1 MSVEKVNIGALF
13 NRIAG
18 SYDKLNHLLS
28 LGIDRRW
35 RRRAVDNLKYSGKV
49 LDVAIGTADLALE
62 IMHKGK
68 ADMVTGIDLSDEMM
82 RIGAE
87 KVERLGYGGKIVF
100 EKGNALDMSYPD
112 ASFDTVTCAFGVRNF
127 SDLDKGLSE
136 MYRVMKSGGQL
147 CIIEFSYPENKL
159 VAALYDFYF
168 SRILPKIGGALSKDK
183 QAYTYLNKSVKSFIW
198 GEKMK
203 ARLQAAGFKYV
214 GYRPM
219 TFGIATLY
227 MAGK

>member
-1 MSVEKVNIGALF
+1 MGIEKGNIGGLF
-13 NRIAG
+13 DRIAG

-35 RRRAVDNLKYSGKV
+35 RRRAVGMLKYSGSV
-49 LDVAIGTADLALE
+49 LDVAIGTADLAIE
-62 IMHKGK
+62 IMTQAK
-68 ADMVTGIDLSDEMM
+68 ADSVTGIDLSDEMM
-82 RIGAE
+82 
-87 KVERLGYGGKIVF
+87 KVGEQKVQESGYADVISFTKA
-100 EKGNALDMSYPD
+100 NALDMPYPD
-112 ASFDTVTCAFGVRNF
+112 ESFDTVTCAFGVRNF

-136 MYRVMKSGGQL
+136 MYRVMKNGGQL
-147 CIIEFSYPENKL
+147 CIIELSYPENKL

-183 QAYTYLNKSVKSFIW
+183 PAYTYLNKSVKSFIW

>member
-1 MSVEKVNIGALF
+1 MSIEKGNIGALF

-112 ASFDTVTCAFGVRNF
+112 ESFDTVTCAFGVRNF

-136 MYRVMKSGGQL
+136 MYRVMKKGGQL
-147 CIIEFSYPENKL
+147 CIIELSYPENKL
-159 VAALYDFYF
+159 VAAIYDFYF
-168 SRILPKIGGALSKDK
+168 SMILPKIGGAISNDK
-183 QAYTYLNKSVKSFIW
+183 PAYTYLNKSVKHFIW

-203 ARLQAAGFKYV
+203 ERLQAAGFRYV

>member
-1 MSVEKVNIGALF
+1 MSVEKGNIGALF

-100 EKGNALDMSYPD
+100 EKGNALDISYPD

-168 SRILPKIGGALSKDK
+168 SRILPKIGGALSKDR

-214 GYRPM
+214 GYRTM
-219 TFGIATLY
+219 TFSIATLY

>member
-1 MSVEKVNIGALF
+1 MSVEKGNIGALF

-100 EKGNALDMSYPD
+100 EKGNALDMPYPD
-112 ASFDTVTCAFGVRNF
+112 ESFDTVTCAFGVRNF

-136 MYRVMKSGGQL
+136 MYRVMKNGGQL
-147 CIIEFSYPENKL
+147 CIIELSYPENKL

-168 SRILPKIGGALSKDK
+168 SRILPKIGGAISNDK
-183 QAYTYLNKSVKSFIW
+183 PAYTYLNKSVKHFIW

-203 ARLQAAGFKYV
+203 ERLQAAGFKYV

>member
-1 MSVEKVNIGALF
+1 MSVEKGNIGALF

-87 KVERLGYGGKIVF
+87 KVERLGYSGKIVF
-100 EKGNALDMSYPD
+100 EKGSALDMSYPD

>member
-1 MSVEKVNIGALF
+1 MGIEKGNIGGLF
-13 NRIAG
+13 DRIAG

-35 RRRAVDNLKYSGKV
+35 RRRAVGMLKYSGSV
-49 LDVAIGTADLALE
+49 LDVAIGTADLAIE
-62 IMHKGK
+62 IMTQAK
-68 ADMVTGIDLSDEMM
+68 ADSVTGIDLSDEMM
-82 RIGAE
+82 
-87 KVERLGYGGKIVF
+87 KVGEQKVQESGYADVISFTKA
-100 EKGNALDMSYPD
+100 NALDMPYPD
-112 ASFDTVTCAFGVRNF
+112 ESFDTVTCAFGVRNF

>member
-1 MSVEKVNIGALF
+1 MGIEKGNIGGLF
-13 NRIAG
+13 DRIAG

-35 RRRAVDNLKYSGKV
+35 RRRAVGMLKYSGSV
-49 LDVAIGTADLALE
+49 LDVAIGTADLAIE
-62 IMHKGK
+62 IMTQAK
-68 ADMVTGIDLSDEMM
+68 ADSVTGIDLSDEMM
-82 RIGAE
+82 
-87 KVERLGYGGKIVF
+87 KVGEQKVQESGYADVISFTKA
-100 EKGNALDMSYPD
+100 NALDMPYPD
-112 ASFDTVTCAFGVRNF
+112 ESFDTVTCAFGVRNF

-147 CIIEFSYPENKL
+147 CIIELSYPENKL
-159 VAALYDFYF
+159 VAALYDLYF

-183 QAYTYLNKSVKSFIW
+183 PAYTYLNKSVKNFIW

>member
-1 MSVEKVNIGALF
+1 MSVEKGNIGALF

-100 EKGNALDMSYPD
+100 EKGNALDISYPD

-147 CIIEFSYPENKL
+147 CIIELSYPENKL

-183 QAYTYLNKSVKSFIW
+183 PAYTYLNKSVKHFIW

-203 ARLQAAGFKYV
+203 ERLQAAGFKYV

>member
-1 MSVEKVNIGALF
+1 MSVEKGNIGALF

-100 EKGNALDMSYPD
+100 EKANALDMPYPD
-112 ASFDTVTCAFGVRNF
+112 ESFDTVTCAFGVRNF

-136 MYRVMKSGGQL
+136 MYRVMKKGGQL
-147 CIIEFSYPENKL
+147 CIIELSYPENKL
-159 VAALYDFYF
+159 VAAIYDFYF
-168 SRILPKIGGALSKDK
+168 SMILPKIGGAISNDK
-183 QAYTYLNKSVKSFIW
+183 PAYTYLNKSVKHFIW

-203 ARLQAAGFKYV
+203 ERLQAAGFKYV

>member
-1 MSVEKVNIGALF
+1 MSVEKGNIGALF

-82 RIGAE
+82 RIGTE
-87 KVERLGYGGKIVF
+87 KVERLGVNRPNMRHTIPGGPHERIQ
-100 EKGNALDMSYPD
+100 A
-112 ASFDTVTCAFGVRNF
+112 
-127 SDLDKGLSE
+127 DLWEFDKGLSE

-147 CIIEFSYPENKL
+147 CIIELSYPENKL
-159 VAALYDFYF
+159 VAALYDLYF

-183 QAYTYLNKSVKSFIW
+183 PAYTYLNKSVKNFIW

>member
-1 MSVEKVNIGALF
+1 MGIEKGNIGGLF
-13 NRIAG
+13 DRIAG

-35 RRRAVDNLKYSGKV
+35 RRRAVGMLKYSGSV
-49 LDVAIGTADLALE
+49 LDVAIGTADLAIE
-62 IMHKGK
+62 IMTQAK
-68 ADMVTGIDLSDEMM
+68 ADSVTGIDLSDEMM
-82 RIGAE
+82 
-87 KVERLGYGGKIVF
+87 KVGEQKVQESGYADVISFTKA
-100 EKGNALDMSYPD
+100 NALDMPYPD
-112 ASFDTVTCAFGVRNF
+112 ESFGTVTCAFGVRNF

-136 MYRVMKSGGQL
+136 MYRVMKKGGQL
-147 CIIEFSYPENKL
+147 CIIELSYPENKL

-168 SRILPKIGGALSKDK
+168 SRILPKVGGAISNDK
-183 QAYTYLNKSVKSFIW
+183 LAYTYLNKSVKHFIW

-203 ARLQAAGFKYV
+203 ERLQAAGFKYV

>member
-1 MSVEKVNIGALF
+1 MGIEKGNIGGLF
-13 NRIAG
+13 DRIAG

-35 RRRAVDNLKYSGKV
+35 RRRAVGMLKYSGKV
-49 LDVAIGTADLALE
+49 LDVAIGTADLAIE
-62 IMHKGK
+62 IMTQAK
-68 ADMVTGIDLSDEMM
+68 ADSVTGIDLSDEMM
-82 RIGAE
+82 
-87 KVERLGYGGKIVF
+87 KVGERKVQESGYADVISFTKA
-100 EKGNALDMSYPD
+100 NALDMPYPD
-112 ASFDTVTCAFGVRNF
+112 ESFDTVTCAFGVRNF

-136 MYRVMKSGGQL
+136 MYRVMKKGGQL
-147 CIIEFSYPENKL
+147 CIIELSYPENKL
-159 VAALYDFYF
+159 VAAIYDFYF
-168 SRILPKIGGALSKDK
+168 SMILPKIGGAISNDK
-183 QAYTYLNKSVKSFIW
+183 PAYTYLNKSVKHFIW

-203 ARLQAAGFKYV
+203 ERLQAAGFRYV

>member
-1 MSVEKVNIGALF
+1 MSIEKGNIGALF

-183 QAYTYLNKSVKSFIW
+183 QAYTYLKKSVKSFIW

>member
-1 MSVEKVNIGALF
+1 MGIEKGNIGGLF
-13 NRIAG
+13 DRIAG

-35 RRRAVDNLKYSGKV
+35 RRRAVGMLKYSGSV
-49 LDVAIGTADLALE
+49 LDVAIGTADLAIE
-62 IMHKGK
+62 IMTQAK
-68 ADMVTGIDLSDEMM
+68 ADSVTGIDLSDEMM
-82 RIGAE
+82 
-87 KVERLGYGGKIVF
+87 KVGEQKVQESGYADVISFTKA
-100 EKGNALDMSYPD
+100 NALDMPYPD
-112 ASFDTVTCAFGVRNF
+112 ESFDTVTCAFGVRNF

-183 QAYTYLNKSVKSFIW
+183 PAYTYLNKSVKSFIW

>member
-1 MSVEKVNIGALF
+1 MSVEKGNIGALF

-100 EKGNALDMSYPD
+100 ERGNALDMSYPD